1 MNTSF
6 SRMMHAVAKGTAAC
20 SLLLGAHGA
29 WADADISVQPGGT
42 PMQATANV
50 DLSVVV
56 PQLLIFG
63 VGAVG
68 DAIADVQWTMDNAAG
83 AGVGDDQ
90 TYSGAAAPFTA
101 PDPYAASAT
110 AAILANGGAGSS
122 VSGNQADLP
131 VFLFSN
137 SGADVTI
144 TTSVTGGP
152 TGGGTVDAL
161 DHDTIGGA
169 TIPISDFAGG
179 DGGSI
184 AHPTLTDGSSAPT
197 THTGGVVNLS
207 DTWTYTYTP
216 STVPAAGTYEA
227 RVTYV
232 ASTP

>member
-1 MNTSF
+1 MDMRQIARF
-6 SRMMHAVAKGTAAC
+6 GGVCALAL
-20 SLLLGAHGA
+20 SLPVIQSA
-29 WADADISVQPGGT
+29 WADADISVQPSGN

-68 DAIADVQWTMDNAAG
+68 TTIADVQWTIDNAAG
-83 AGVGDDQ
+83 AGIGDDQ

-101 PDPYAASAT
+101 PAPYAAGAT
-110 AAILANGGAGSS
+110 AAVTNGGTGAS

-137 SGADVTI
+137 SGSDVTI
-144 TTSVTGGP
+144 TIGVEGGP
-152 TGGGTVDAL
+152 AGGGTVNAL
-161 DHDTIGGA
+161 DHDSVPAT
-169 TIPISDFAGG
+169 TIPISDFTSGG
-179 DGGSI
+179 GGSI
-184 AHPTLTDGSSAPT
+184 NHPALADGTSVATAHS
-197 THTGGVVNLS
+197 GGIVNAA
-207 DTWTYTYTP
+207 DTWTYAYTP